1 MSSMESRLLTLTEH
15 GLYCP
20 AGDFYVDP
28 WRPVRHAVI
37 THAHSDHA
45 RWGSQCYLSSTGNA
59 DFLKLRLGPTIDLQ
73 TLPLGESLRVKDV
86 RVSLH
91 PAGHIRG
98 SCMVRVEH
106 QGQVALVTGDFKRDP
121 DPTCEAFEPVACD
134 LIVTESTFGLPVFR
148 WRDTAIV
155 AGDINAWWCKN
166 RSERRTS
173 VLFAY
178 ALGKAQRLLASIDAS
193 IGPIYLHGA
202 LVNPTSL
209 YQNQG
214 CLLPDCRPVSEA
226 PTGTRWHESLII
238 AVPSAAGSPW
248 LRRFGEISTA
258 MASGWM
264 AIRGNRR
271 RRALDRGFVLSDHAD
286 WDGLLR
292 TVRECGAE
300 HVWVTH
306 GFAPILARY
315 LSEQGVDAAPLST
328 AFQGETVHD
337 ESEQL
342 AANDSEA
349 QQAPT
354 QQVESDLT
362 HHKAANTSA
371 RTSSPTS
378 GTEGHDERQ
387 GQNDSAGHGD
397 NAPPAQVRDPGD
409 PAGPSGIAA
418 VPAEA
423 NRAERAP

>member
-1 MSSMESRLLTLTEH
+1 MSSTESRLLTLTEH

-20 AGDFYVDP
+20 AGEFYVDP
-28 WRPVRHAVI
+28 WRPVRRAVI

-45 RWGSQCYLSSTGNA
+45 RWGSQSYLSSAANA
-59 DFLKLRLGPTIDLQ
+59 DFLKLRLGPAIDLQ
-73 TLPLGESLRVKDV
+73 TLPMGESLRVKDV

-98 SCMVRVEH
+98 SCMVRIEH

-121 DPTCEAFEPVACD
+121 DPTCEPFEPVTCD

-148 WRDTAIV
+148 WRETAIV
-155 AGDINAWWCKN
+155 AADINAWWCKN

-178 ALGKAQRLLASIDAS
+178 ALGKAQRLLASIDPS

-209 YQNQG
+209 YQSQG
-214 CLLPDCRPVSEA
+214 CPLPDCRPVSEA
-226 PTGTRWHESLII
+226 PMGTRWHEALVI

-300 HVWVTH
+300 RVWVTH

-315 LSEQGVDAAPLST
+315 LSEQGIDAAPLST

-337 ESEQL
+337 ESEQV

-349 QQAPT
+349 NLEPT
-354 QQVESDLT
+354 PQHASISTDQRTASTSVLTSFVASES
-362 HHKAANTSA
+362 
-371 RTSSPTS
+371 
-378 GTEGHDERQ
+378 EC
-387 GQNDSAGHGD
+387 HGD
-397 NAPPAQVRDPGD
+397 DAPPDQIRNLGD
-409 PAGPSGIAA
+409 AAGPIGIAT
-418 VPAEA
+418 VDAEA
-423 NRAERAP
+423 NRSERAL

>member
-1 MSSMESRLLTLTEH
+1 MESRLLTLTEH

-45 RWGSQCYLSSTGNA
+45 RWGSQCYLSSTANA

-73 TLPLGESLRVKDV
+73 TLPMGESLRVKDV

-98 SCMVRVEH
+98 SCMVRIEH

-121 DPTCEAFEPVACD
+121 DPTCEPFEPVTCD

-148 WRDTAIV
+148 WRETAIV
-155 AGDINAWWCKN
+155 AADINAWWCKN

-178 ALGKAQRLLASIDAS
+178 ALGKAQRLLASIDPS

-209 YQNQG
+209 YQSQG
-214 CLLPDCRPVSEA
+214 CPLPDCRPVSEA
-226 PTGTRWHESLII
+226 PMGTRWHEALVI

-248 LRRFGEISTA
+248 LRRFGEVSTA

-300 HVWVTH
+300 RVWVTH

-315 LSEQGVDAAPLST
+315 LSEQGIDATPLST

-337 ESEQL
+337 ESEQV

-349 QQAPT
+349 NLEPTIQQESISTDQPT
-354 QQVESDLT
+354 ASTSVLT
-362 HHKAANTSA
+362 SFPV
-371 RTSSPTS
+371 SEI
-378 GTEGHDERQ
+378 EGHGDSE
-387 GQNDSAGHGD
+387 GQGD

-409 PAGPSGIAA
+409 PAGPNGIAA
-418 VPAEA
+418 AHAEA

>member
-1 MSSMESRLLTLTEH
+1 
-15 GLYCP
+15 
-20 AGDFYVDP
+20 
-28 WRPVRHAVI
+28 
-37 THAHSDHA
+37 
-45 RWGSQCYLSSTGNA
+45 
-59 DFLKLRLGPTIDLQ
+59 
-73 TLPLGESLRVKDV
+73 
-86 RVSLH
+86 
-91 PAGHIRG
+91 
-98 SCMVRVEH
+98 
-106 QGQVALVTGDFKRDP
+106 LVTGDFKRDP

-248 LRRFGEISTA
+248 LRRFGEVSTA

-354 QQVESDLT
+354 PQLPADSNDR
-362 HHKAANTSA
+362 KAANNSVQTSL
-371 RTSSPTS
+371 PTS
-378 GTEGHDERQ
+378 GAKSHGDTEGHVDTERN
-387 GQNDSAGHGD
+387 GDTERHVDTERHGD
-397 NAPPAQVRDPGD
+397 TEGHVEDARSDRSRRADD

>member
-28 WRPVRHAVI
+28 WRPVRRAVI

-45 RWGSQCYLSSTGNA
+45 RWGSQSYLSSTGNA

-73 TLPLGESLRVKDV
+73 TLAMGESLRVKDAQ
-86 RVSLH
+86 VSLH

-106 QGQVALVTGDFKRDP
+106 QGQVALVTGDFKRDL
-121 DPTCEAFEPVACD
+121 DPTCEAFEPVPCD

-148 WRDTAIV
+148 WRETAIV
-155 AGDINAWWCKN
+155 AADINAWWCKN

-209 YQNQG
+209 YRDQG
-214 CLLPDCRPVSEA
+214 CPLPDCRPVSEA
-226 PTGTRWHESLII
+226 PAGTRWHEALVI

-337 ESEQL
+337 ESEQS
-342 AANDSEA
+342 AGDSDSRQE
-349 QQAPT
+349 PT
-354 QQVESDLT
+354 PQHPADSTDR
-362 HHKAANTSA
+362 KAANNSVQTSL
-371 RTSSPTS
+371 PTS
-378 GTEGHDERQ
+378 GVKSHVNMEQHVDTESHVEDARS
-387 GQNDSAGHGD
+387 DRSRRAD
-397 NAPPAQVRDPGD
+397 DV
-409 PAGPSGIAA
+409 AGPIGDVA
-418 VPAEA
+418 VHAEA
-423 NRAERAP
+423 NRTERAP